1 MRPVMKN
8 NPWPRRFQHFP
19 MAGML
24 ILVAV
29 LSTKPITL
37 TGLAI
42 ALCTVPFL
50 LLFFFAIANRWA
62 KRFSGSKFMN
72 IVAII
77 LLIAV
82 ATAVYSIRSY
92 MKPYIGEHFCQVKRT
107 SLAKCDPW

>member
-1 MRPVMKN
+1 
-8 NPWPRRFQHFP
+8 

-42 ALCTVPFL
+42 ALCTIPFL
-50 LLFFFAIANRWA
+50 CLFFFAIVNRWE

-77 LLIAV
+77 LLIAM
-82 ATAVYSIRSY
+82 ATALYSIRSY
-92 MKPYIGEHFCQVKRT
+92 MKPYIGEHFCQVKRPT
-107 SLAKCDPW
+107 IDRCFRS